1 MKTFMKFLVK
11 VGIFLFVLAL
21 GYSFF
26 QYYSYIFAKNI
37 TGEIVSVERVTEAA
51 ALINVDRVDPTQ
63 LYSYA
68 VAIRDSKGE
77 IHTASGVDRQ
87 WAVAQKGQCVEAKY
101 YPYPPWNLDKGGTY
115 FNARLM
121 RLFDCPK

>member
-1 MKTFMKFLVK
+1 MTK
-11 VGIFLFVLAL
+11 VGLLLAL
-21 GYSFF
+21 ILFGYAFV
-26 QYYSYIFAKNI
+26 QYYSYIFVHNVV
-37 TGEIVSVERVTEAA
+37 GEIVSVERVTEAA

-68 VAIRDSKGE
+68 IAIRDNKGD

-87 WAVAQKGQCVEAKY
+87 WAVAQKGQCVEAKF

-115 FNARLM
+115 FNARLI